1 MLSFSGYYH
10 GKKMYSIMNT
20 SNYNEDGMWSVIV
33 ASHDELSKNGFSD
46 ADIERIETMQ
56 VGEQMTFDYGYDA
69 QIVRLA

>member
-1 MLSFSGYYH
+1 
-10 GKKMYSIMNT
+10 MNT

-33 ASHDELSKNGFSD
+33 SSHDELSKNGFSD

-69 QIVRLA
+69 QIVRLAWFSIEFGTIFDYN